1 MRNQGSNPCWVFTPQ
16 WKVTCLALAV
26 VTVNSAQESM
36 VDNNCIEVVW
46 VNMDSMAVLE
56 EREEL
61 RNQQQLDGGAGPV

>member
-1 MRNQGSNPCWVFTPQ
+1 
-16 WKVTCLALAV
+16 
-26 VTVNSAQESM
+26 M